1 MYPRMSLS
9 SYDLEFSFLFIAEN
23 FDVVR
28 YSVFKEQ
35 MWQWL
40 DWHGTHKMLRI
51 LFRHG
56 HSSNVLS
63 CMNPL
68 ALSYASVRRARVFIQ
83 CVTLFIINVEIKG
96 FEPLTPCLQGRCSPN
111 WAIPPLIRRPPI
123 LPCRLQHST
132 FGRSGLNR
140 RVRDENG
147 CYPWSHHHRKSWV
160 P

>member
-1 MYPRMSLS
+1 MNIWFFNEWSKNRQVFRSKFIVVLCISFHRCTSRWTFFLGCLYLLS
-9 SYDLEFSFLFIAEN
+9 IRYFHILIGAEN
-23 FDVVR
+23 FDC
-28 YSVFKEQ
+28 SVFGFQ
-35 MWQWL
+35 
-40 DWHGTHKMLRI
+40 GTNLKQLP
-51 LFRHG
+51 
-56 HSSNVLS
+56 V
-63 CMNPL
+63 
-68 ALSYASVRRARVFIQ
+68 SV
-83 CVTLFIINVEIKG
+83 EMKG